1 MYQWSIRIN
10 LCWSIFNMCEKTVS
24 KKQCYSVV
32 ISPEKPWGFRGQT
45 IMSTLLLSGFF
56 SMKIKFVLT
65 GFFSVFRHLRQL
77 LLWSLVI
84 KVKNVLSSKIKLRKN
99 YWISNKNNN
108 LTCLIGWFSIIEFS
122 FSLSFVYTS
131 FMFVVGSCNF
141 DAPENLKCVRQQGL
155 IDIKHHKFLI
165 LFIIP
170 RETLYS
176 PKTYLPYVTS
186 PF

>member
-1 MYQWSIRIN
+1 MWKNCVKEAVLFCSHSTGKTLRLQGHTIIN
-10 LCWSIFNMCEKTVS
+10 TLFI
-24 KKQCYSVV
+24 SVFPMR
-32 ISPEKPWGFRGQT
+32 S
-45 IMSTLLLSGFF
+45 
-56 SMKIKFVLT
+56 KFVVT
-65 GFFSVFRHLRQL
+65 GFFSVSHHLRQL

-84 KVKNVLSSKIKLRKN
+84 RGKNVVSSKIKCRKS

-108 LTCLIGWFSIIEFS
+108 VTCVIGWFFIILFS
-122 FSLSFVYTS
+122 FSLSFIRTS
-131 FMFVVGSCNF
+131 FMFVVGSWNF

-176 PKTYLPYVTS
+176 PKTYLPCFTS
-186 PF
+186 AF